1 MAEDDE
7 YKSAERPGDV
17 DTGRVL
23 ALSDGVF
30 AIAGTLLVLDLRL
43 PTDLGNTKLHAA
55 LANLVPE
62 FRAYAISY
70 ALIGLFWYGHHAQFR
85 RIERLSKPVVV
96 LNLVLLGMITL
107 MPFST
112 QLLSQYG
119 DDRFAVAIYA
129 ANMAA
134 ILILESAIGAIT
146 LRRRDAVGGARAE
159 DMVIRPLTSGLVFL
173 VSVPVGLLTTA
184 TAAQFSWLTLVV
196 LGVVRRRVRP
206 ALAARRQRNSA
217 S

>member
-1 MAEDDE
+1 MEGDEDE
-7 YKSAERPGDV
+7 HAERPGDI

-30 AIAGTLLVLDLRL
+30 AIASTLLVLDLRL
-43 PTDLGNTKLHAA
+43 PNDLTNTQLHKA
-55 LANLVPE
+55 LADLVPE

-70 ALIGLFWYGHHAQFR
+70 ALIGLFWFSHHAQFR
-85 RIERLSKPVVV
+85 RMKRLSKPIMV

-119 DDRFAVAIYA
+119 DDKLAVAIYA

-134 ILILESAIGAIT
+134 VLLIESVIGAVT
-146 LRRRDAVGGARAE
+146 LRRGDEAVGGRAE
-159 DMVIRPLTSGLVFL
+159 DMVVRPALSGSVFL
-173 VSVPVGLLTTA
+173 VSVVIGLLTTA
-184 TAAQFSWLTLVV
+184 AIAQFSWLSMPV
-196 LGVVRRRVRP
+196 LGQIRRRTTS
-206 ALAARRQRNSA
+206 RRQGNST

>member
-1 MAEDDE
+1 MEDDE
-7 YKSAERPGDV
+7 LEDVEEPGQV

-43 PTDLGNTKLHAA
+43 PTNLGDAQLHTA

-70 ALIGLFWYGHHAQFR
+70 ALIGLFWFGHHAQFR
-85 RIERLSKPVVV
+85 RIKRLSTPIVV
-96 LNLVLLGMITL
+96 LNLVLLAMITL
-107 MPFST
+107 IPFST

-119 DDRFAVAIYA
+119 DDGLAVSIYA

-134 ILILESAIGAIT
+134 VLILEAAIGAVT
-146 LRRRDAVGGARAE
+146 LRRGDATAGGRSD
-159 DMVIRPLTSGLVFL
+159 DMVVRPLISGLVFL
-173 VSVPVGLLTTA
+173 VSVPIGLLTTA
-184 TAAQFSWLTLVV
+184 AVAQLSWLSMPV
-196 LGVVRRRVRP
+196 LGAIRRRVRP
-206 ALAARRQRNSA
+206 R
-217 S
+217 